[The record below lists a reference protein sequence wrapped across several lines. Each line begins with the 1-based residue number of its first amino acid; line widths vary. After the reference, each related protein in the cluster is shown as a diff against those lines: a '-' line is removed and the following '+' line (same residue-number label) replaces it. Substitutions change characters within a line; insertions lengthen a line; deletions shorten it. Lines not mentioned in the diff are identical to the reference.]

1 MPNKFQF
8 FKWSNKKAVAFF
20 VLIIAV
26 TILVIGSTIAY
37 VIAKT
42 NSLEN
47 RFTPPNL
54 DIEIGQSNTI
64 VNSGDIP
71 VYVRVALVSN
81 WVNTTDGST
90 LSTAPNVVYVFA
102 DPDQWVQ
109 GSDGFYYYKKP
120 LAATASIRTLESA
133 TITND
138 TTIPDGC
145 KLQVQV
151 LSSAIQSTPAE
162 AVAEAWGVTVN
173 ADGTLTVN

>member
-54 DIEIGQSNTI
+54 DVDIGQSNTI

-102 DPDQWVQ
+102 DPDQWAQ

-120 LAATASIRTLESA
+120 LAAGASIMTLASA
-133 TITND
+133 TTGD
-138 TTIPDGC
+138 TIPDGC